1 MPYSYNGVNKG
12 LLSKF
17 LAPPGCSKSHQLVT
31 ISRHYRSH
39 VGLKTAGGA
48 VGKAYRRPHTS
59 YRGGAC
65 NRQLPRIPLF
75 FYALGEWA
83 LRAPTRNS
91 SNVVTQLPMPM
102 VT

>member
-1 MPYSYNGVNKG
+1 MPYSYNWVNKG

-39 VGLKTAGGA
+39 VGLKAAGGA
-48 VGKAYRRPHTS
+48 IGKAYRRPHTS

-65 NRQLPRIPLF
+65 NRQLPRILLPRTSVDK
-75 FYALGEWA
+75 GERKA
-83 LRAPTRNS
+83 GYPRGPVPGLA
-91 SNVVTQLPMPM
+91 
-102 VT
+102 